1 MSPIHI
7 SDRDTD
13 ELVRRL
19 AARRSLGL
27 TEAIKLAVSNELL
40 KDGVEVMATTPEGPH
55 GVGADKASLERDLE
69 AVIRSTT
76 LEYTRLL
83 AKQRGT
89 KGIGSR
95 VYQMLARHG
104 AVGTL
109 ERLVER
115 PTNGLEFLKS
125 VDRLD
130 LSAEEIAL
138 NPRYK
143 TILTDNILARARAN
157 LCKIERP
164 SQELRKD
171 PPASGRCLGGPG

>member
-1 MSPIHI
+1 MFPIHI
-7 SDRDTD
+7 SDRETD
-13 ELVRRL
+13 GLVRRL

-40 KDGVEVMATTPEGPH
+40 KDEVEVMPTTPKEPQG
-55 GVGADKASLERDLE
+55 GGTDKASLVRDLE

-76 LEYTRLL
+76 LEYTRLV

-104 AVGTL
+104 AVETVR
-109 ERLVER
+109 RLVER
-115 PTNGLEFLKS
+115 PTDGLEFLKS

-130 LSAEEIAL
+130 LSAEKIAL

-143 TILTDNILARARAN
+143 SILTEKILARACAN
-157 LCKIERP
+157 LCKV
-164 SQELRKD
+164 
-171 PPASGRCLGGPG
+171 G